1 MPIGF
6 TAQAVRPTAAIGGSG
21 LVARLLTT
29 LLGWSARARERRSLY
44 RLDDH
49 LLKDI
54 GLTRAD
60 VEREANKHFWQ

>member
-6 TAQAVRPTAAIGGSG
+6 TVKTVRPAAINGSG
-21 LVARLLTT
+21 LVAKLLTT

-60 VEREANKHFWQ
+60 VEREASKHFWQ